1 VSPAATHFYIYY
13 RVAQQSAEQ
22 ARRELAALM
31 HTLERQTG
39 IIGRLLQRE
48 DEATLWMEV
57 YEDVRDSAAFQEK
70 LDDLIRIHGFA
81 RYLAPGSAR
90 KTERF
95 VAHRG

>member
-1 VSPAATHFYIYY
+1 MSSAATHFYIYY
-13 RVAQQSAEQ
+13 RVAPKSAEQ

-31 HTLERQTG
+31 LALERQTG

-57 YEDVRDSAAFQEK
+57 YEGVRDSADFQSK
-70 LDDLIRIHGFA
+70 LDDLLRVHGFA
-81 RYLAPGSAR
+81 QYLAPGSAR

-95 VAHRG
+95 IAHRG